1 VSKGPHIKDEQFIPV
16 IERVANG
23 MSLKQSLEV
32 AGFSYANAVMR
43 ISGNPELKDM
53 LARAREDYQA
63 FRIDEMRE
71 ITATMD
77 DVHRARLMCDN
88 IKWEAARISPKV
100 YGDKIAQTH
109 TGADGGPIKVEYVD
123 ERPPLEDFLA
133 EFRKAP

>member
-1 VSKGPHIKDEQFIPV
+1 MSKGPHIRDEQLVDV

-43 ISGNPELKDM
+43 ISGNADLKDM

-63 FRIDEMRE
+63 LRVDQMHE
-71 ITATMD
+71 IASMME
-77 DVHRARLMCDN
+77 DVPRARLICDN

-100 YGDKIAQTH
+100 YGDRIRSEH
-109 TGADGGPIKVEYVD
+109 TGADGGAIQIEDARAPIASLIAGVLPK
-123 ERPPLEDFLA
+123 
-133 EFRKAP
+133 